1 MDGRHGLGK
10 TISPAAAATISDE
23 RPAATPAIS
32 GMVLRTPNLAPEA
45 AANNVLG
52 PGVNVVA
59 TARTT
64 MERSASTIALP
75 REIAGTGAVGFD
87 RYTAFMTAH
96 RSAFRSKPMPGASGI
111 ATRPSMTG
119 QSSAK
124 PPNGAN
130 TCG

>member
-1 MDGRHGLGK
+1 MDGRHGLEQDHQPGRGCDHK
-10 TISPAAAATISDE
+10 RDA

-45 AANNVLG
+45 AANSVLG

-75 REIAGTGAVGFD
+75 RVVAGAKAVG
-87 RYTAFMTAH
+87 RYTAFITAH

-111 ATRPSMTG
+111 ATRPSTTG

-124 PPNGAN
+124 PPNGAK